1 MNFCIRGIFYILDLL
16 LSVFLLQGLSN
27 GHRHRMRLFYMPFCG
42 MRLDKLKAN
51 MKKILK
57 KILYASTIWE
67 LKKYRTE
74 DEVFAEQGKT
84 VLAIFAGYAVALV
97 LVTAWLLLN

>member
-1 MNFCIRGIFYILDLL
+1 MKIIK
-16 LSVFLLQGLSN
+16 
-27 GHRHRMRLFYMPFCG
+27 
-42 MRLDKLKAN
+42 KLV
-51 MKKILK
+51 
-57 KILYASTIWE
+57 YALTIQE

-84 VLAIFAGYAVALV
+84 VLAIFAGYAVALG

>member
-1 MNFCIRGIFYILDLL
+1 
-16 LSVFLLQGLSN
+16 
-27 GHRHRMRLFYMPFCG
+27 
-42 MRLDKLKAN
+42 

-57 KILYASTIWE
+57 KIVYASTIWE
-67 LKKYRTE
+67 LKKYKTE

-84 VLAIFAGYAVALV
+84 VLAILGGYAVALG